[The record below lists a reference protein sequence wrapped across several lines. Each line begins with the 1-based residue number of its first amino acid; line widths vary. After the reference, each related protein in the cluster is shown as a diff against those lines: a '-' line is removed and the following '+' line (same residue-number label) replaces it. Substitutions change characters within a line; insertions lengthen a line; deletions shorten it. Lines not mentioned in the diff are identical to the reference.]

1 MDPKSDATPGPD
13 GVASTRAPSPVV
25 TVGDT
30 LEVVPAAAVAA
41 ESQGWA
47 GFDDDSPLPPRKPR
61 VFTPVTWALAAGL
74 LAVGGFA
81 LGAKVGRSS
90 APKAATGAAAAA
102 AAFGGQRAGA
112 GANTTVAGRAATG
125 TGTTVAGGNGRTGS
139 GAAAGTGA
147 GGFGGAGG
155 GTFGTVKLI
164 DGTAVYIQDA
174 SGNVIKVTTSADS
187 AITVTKR
194 GTAADLKAGDTVVVQ
209 GATDDAG
216 NIAATAITSTGGLGA
231 AGRGQGQTGQGQA
244 PAAGGP
250 TTTTRG

>member
-125 TGTTVAGGNGRTGS
+125 TGTTVAGGNGPSWTDTINLNDS
-139 GAAAGTGA
+139 
-147 GGFGGAGG
+147 
-155 GTFGTVKLI
+155 
-164 DGTAVYIQDA
+164 
-174 SGNVIKVTTSADS
+174 TSALGTYGVDWTLFDHVGLDQLNRHGAS
-187 AITVTKR
+187 HHHPVTGYR
-194 GTAADLKAGDTVVVQ
+194 WPHR
-209 GATDDAG
+209 
-216 NIAATAITSTGGLGA
+216 S
-231 AGRGQGQTGQGQA
+231 
-244 PAAGGP
+244 
-250 TTTTRG
+250 

>member
-1 MDPKSDATPGPD
+1 MDSKSDVTTGPD
-13 GVASTRAPSPVV
+13 GAASTRAPSPVV

-30 LEVVPAAAVAA
+30 LQVVPAATVAA
-41 ESQGWA
+41 ESQAWA
-47 GFDDDSPLPPRKPR
+47 GFDDDSPLPPRRPR

-81 LGAKVGRSS
+81 LGAKVGRAS
-90 APKAATGAAAAA
+90 APKATASAAAAGFGQQRA
-102 AAFGGQRAGA
+102 AAGA
-112 GANTTVAGRAATG
+112 PTTVAGRAATG
-125 TGTTVAGGNGRTGS
+125 TTVA
-139 GAAAGTGA
+139 GAAAGTGRTGGTGT

-187 AITVTKR
+187 AISVTKR
-194 GTAADLKAGDTVVVQ
+194 GTAADLKAGDTVIVQ

-216 NIAATAITSTGGLGA
+216 NIAATAITSTGGLA
-231 AGRGQGQTGQGQA
+231 AGRGQGQGQGQGQTGQA
-244 PAAGGP
+244 QTPAAAGP